1 MDRADV
7 DEVIALDL
15 FRDSVV
21 EPVALDDLAEG
32 LAVLAAQGF
41 AAALEVIDETLERLA
56 VELAEGIGASQ
67 HGEGLVDGDA
77 AVHRHA
83 NEVLH
88 DHVGGE
94 FEDLHRIEAAL
105 VGEAGADE
113 AFDKVVDVRR
123 DEDAVADLVDRVS
136 RASHALEGARDALRG
151 RDHHDGVDVADVD
164 PEFEA
169 GGADHGAEVAR
180 LEPVLDLLADVAV
193 ERGMVAFNRLGERGQ
208 GELEPMGDAFG
219 AGPRV
224 REKQGGAI
232 PLDDSGH
239 VGDDARSGVA
249 GRRVGVLPQRRQH
262 LDEGAASGRDLV
274 DDGDR
279 SRSAE
284 KGGDR
289 LERCDSGGKTDPA

>member
-41 AAALEVIDETLERLA
+41 AAALEIIDETLERLA

-113 AFDKVVDVRR
+113 AFDEVVDVRR
-123 DEDAVADLVDRVS
+123 DEDTVADLVDRVS
-136 RASHALEGARDALRG
+136 RASHALEGARDALG
-151 RDHHDGVDVADVD
+151 RADHHDGVDVPDVD
-164 PEFEA
+164 AEFEA
-169 GGADHGAEVAR
+169 GGADHGAQVAR

-262 LDEGAASGRDLV
+262 LDEGAASRCDFV
-274 DDGDR
+274 DDGER
-279 SRSAE
+279 SRSTE

-289 LERCDSGGKTDPA
+289 LERCDGGGKTDPA